1 VCASALVGVT
11 TVVAPIIGPMAAGLV
26 PDNRQGSVSGSLL
39 SGSIGGI
46 LLARVV
52 AGALG
57 ERLGW
62 RAPYLVAA
70 MLTLLIAVVLAR
82 TMPETVPP
90 SRQRYPAMLVEPL
103 RLMLREPALRRSC
116 RYQAS
121 VFAGFCAVWTSLP
134 LLLTGPTYG
143 LTVHV
148 VGALGLIS
156 AATMVC
162 TPLAGRLADR
172 NGPDR
177 VNLICLIGTIASAA
191 VLAVGALGGLTGFVA
206 LTVGVLLLDVTM
218 QSGMVAN
225 LARIYAV
232 SADSRSRLNTAYMTC
247 AFLGGSAGSWLGA
260 WVCTHLGWTAV
271 GALVALT
278 AAIALTHHLNAPTA
292 GTAVVGASIRRR

>member
-1 VCASALVGVT
+1 VCASALVGLT

-26 PDNRQGSVSGSLL
+26 PDDRRGAVSGTLL

-46 LLARVV
+46 LLARVA

-57 ERLGW
+57 EQFGW
-62 RAPYLVAA
+62 RAPYLAAA
-70 MLTLLIAVVLAR
+70 MLTLLIAIVLTRA
-82 TMPETVPP
+82 MPATRPP
-90 SRQRYPAMLVEPL
+90 SRQRYPAMLIEPL
-103 RLMLREPALRRSC
+103 RLLLREPALRRSC
-116 RYQAS
+116 LYQAS
-121 VFAGFCAVWTSLP
+121 VFAGFSAVWTSLP
-134 LLLTGPTYG
+134 MLLTGPVYG
-143 LTVHV
+143 LTAHA

-172 NGPDR
+172 RGPDP
-177 VNLICLIGTIASAA
+177 VNLVCLIGTITSAA
-191 VLAVGALGGLTGFVA
+191 ILAVGALGGLTGLVT
-206 LTVGVLLLDVTM
+206 LTVGVLLLDITM

-232 SADSRSRLNTAYMTC
+232 SPNNRSRLNTAYMTC

-260 WVCTHLGWTAV
+260 LAYTHLGWPAV

-278 AAIALTHHLNAPTA
+278 AAVALTRHLTAPTA
-292 GTAVVGASIRRR
+292 GTALASTGVHRR